1 MISALRDQTITFK
14 LKMSNKPRAKLT
26 NEARNNLYLD
36 YKFLQVEETKRR
48 IEHPESDNRGKGS
61 FDIYRLSAH
70 YCITIQPMYE
80 ILKRAKETGCVDS
93 KKSTGRKS
101 KITASMI
108 TQIEEIGLTG
118 RTLQAYLKKNPLQG
132 YETKYKGNTVSTPS
146 THLLRS
152 IAEQPK
158 RGKLLLLELIPY
170 PY

>member
-1 MISALRDQTITFK
+1 M
-14 LKMSNKPRAKLT
+14 
-26 NEARNNLYLD
+26 D

-93 KKSTGRKS
+93 KKITGRKS